1 MTVLGDEARVSLCRL
16 LYAEY
21 ESMKPKDKH
30 LISRQVRAILKQIV
44 DRPSIDS
51 GHSRRQV

>member
-30 LISRQVRAILKQIV
+30 LISKQVRAILKQIAG
-44 DRPSIDS
+44 RPSLDS
-51 GHSRRQV
+51 GHSRIQV